1 MTNIRKVAALAGVS
15 VATVS
20 RTLKSPAQVSPET
33 REKVLDAVEHAGY
46 KPNLMAIQFRS
57 QRTRNLVV
65 LVPDIANTF
74 FAQVIRGIQEAASA
88 FDYRVLLCNTLG
100 NPETERQF
108 AELVDARQ
116 ADGVIQLRAFD
127 PFARQDH
134 PPLVNIC
141 EIVDDAPW
149 PTVSLNNRGAARTMT
164 EHLLG
169 LGHRRIGLIQG
180 PPDSPLTRERFA
192 GYREALDAAGIGL
205 DPALLQ
211 DGNYD
216 CQSGHAAAAH
226 LLQVGARPTAIFCE
240 NDEMAMGA
248 IRCIRQAGLRIP
260 EDISVAGFDDIS
272 FAAFCDPPLTTIAQ
286 PAEAFG
292 QHAVAML
299 LALLEGKS
307 ITEHHLILPFELVV
321 RSSTAACSQPPV
333 EA

>member
-33 REKVLDAVEHAGY
+33 REKVLEAVEQAGY

-100 NPETERQF
+100 NPDTERQF
-108 AELVDARQ
+108 AELVDAKQ

-127 PFARQDH
+127 PFAREDH

-141 EIVDDAPW
+141 EIVDNAPW
-149 PTVSLNNRGAARTMT
+149 PTVSLDNRGAARTMT
-164 EHLLG
+164 EHLLA

-192 GYREALDAAGIGL
+192 GYREALDAAGLEL

-211 DGNYD
+211 DGDYT

-226 LLQVGARPTAIFCE
+226 LLRNEARPTAIFCE
-240 NDEMAMGA
+240 NDEMAMGT
-248 IRCIRQAGLRIP
+248 IQCIRQAGLRVP

-299 LALLEGKS
+299 LALLDGKS
-307 ITEHHLILPFELVV
+307 IAEHHLILPFELVV
-321 RSSTAACSQPPV
+321 RLSTAAHS
-333 EA
+333 

>member
-20 RTLKSPAQVSPET
+20 RTLKSPTQVSPET
-33 REKVLDAVEHAGY
+33 REKVLKAVEHAGY
-46 KPNLMAIQFRS
+46 KPNLMAVQFRS

-74 FAQVIRGIQEAASA
+74 FAQVIRGIQEAASTA
-88 FDYRVLLCNTLG
+88 DYRVLLCNTLG
-100 NPETERQF
+100 NPDTERQF

-127 PFARQDH
+127 PFARDDH

-164 EHLLG
+164 EHLLA

-180 PPDSPLTRERFA
+180 PADSPLTRERFA
-192 GYREALDAAGIGL
+192 GYREALAAAAIEF
-205 DPALLQ
+205 DPALVQ
-211 DGNYD
+211 YGRYD
-216 CQSGHAAAAH
+216 CPSGHAATAQ
-226 LLQVGARPTAIFCE
+226 LLANDQRPTAIFCE

-248 IRCIRQAGLRIP
+248 IQCIRQAGLRVP
-260 EDISVAGFDDIS
+260 DDISVAGFDDIS

-286 PAEAFG
+286 PAAAFG

-299 LALLEGKS
+299 LAQLDGRRLA
-307 ITEHHLILPFELVV
+307 EHHLILPFELVV
-321 RSSTAACSQPPV
+321 RASTAANSRP
-333 EA
+333 A

>member
-226 LLQVGARPTAIFCE
+226 LLGVESRPTAIFCE

-292 QHAVAML
+292 KHAVAML
-299 LALLEGKS
+299 LALLEGRS
-307 ITEHHLILPFELVV
+307 IAEHRLILPFELVV

>member
-20 RTLKSPAQVSPET
+20 RTLKNPQQVSPDT
-33 REKVLDAVEHAGY
+33 REKVLEAVDQAGY
-46 KPNLMAIQFRS
+46 TPNLMAIQFRS
-57 QRTRNLVV
+57 QRTHNLVV

-74 FAQVIRGIQEAASA
+74 FARVIRGIQEAASA
-88 FDYRVLLCNTLG
+88 VGYRVLLCNTLG

-108 AELVDARQ
+108 AGLVDARQ

-149 PTVSLNNRGAARTMT
+149 PTVSLDNRGAARAMT
-164 EHLLG
+164 EHLLA
-169 LGHRRIGLIQG
+169 LGHRRIGLIKG
-180 PPDSPLTRERFA
+180 PADSPLTRERFA
-192 GYREALDAAGIGL
+192 GYRHALEAAGMAV

-211 DGNYD
+211 YGNYD
-216 CQSGHAAAAH
+216 CSSGHAAAAR
-226 LLQVGARPTAIFCE
+226 LLQSEARPTAIFCE

-248 IRCIRQAGLRIP
+248 IQCIRQAGLRIP
-260 EDISVAGFDDIS
+260 EDIAVAGFDDIS
-272 FAAFCDPPLTTIAQ
+272 FAAFCNPPLTTIAQ

-292 QHAVAML
+292 QHAVALL
-299 LALLEGKS
+299 LAQLDGQAIGER
-307 ITEHHLILPFELVV
+307 HQVLPFQLVV
-321 RSSTAACSQPPV
+321 RASTAASN
-333 EA
+333 

>member
-33 REKVLDAVEHAGY
+33 REKVLDAVEQAGY

-169 LGHRRIGLIQG
+169 LGHHRIGLIQG

-192 GYREALDAAGIGL
+192 GYREALDAAGIEL

-226 LLQVGARPTAIFCE
+226 LLRAEGRPTAIFCE

-248 IRCIRQAGLRIP
+248 IRCIRQAGLQVP

-292 QHAVAML
+292 QHAVTML
-299 LALLEGKS
+299 LALLEGKDLP
-307 ITEHHLILPFELVV
+307 EHRLILPFELVV
-321 RSSTAACSQPPV
+321 RASTAACSAPLSKP
-333 EA
+333 

>member
-33 REKVLDAVEHAGY
+33 REKVLEAVEQAGY

-100 NPETERQF
+100 NPDTERQF
-108 AELVDARQ
+108 AELVDAKQ

-127 PFARQDH
+127 PFAREDH

-141 EIVDDAPW
+141 EIVDNAPW
-149 PTVSLNNRGAARTMT
+149 PTVSLDNRGAARTMT
-164 EHLLG
+164 EHLLA

-192 GYREALDAAGIGL
+192 GYREALDAAGLEL

-211 DGNYD
+211 DGDYT
-216 CQSGHAAAAH
+216 CQSGHAAAAY
-226 LLQVGARPTAIFCE
+226 LLRNEARPTAIFCE
-240 NDEMAMGA
+240 NDEMAMGS
-248 IRCIRQAGLRIP
+248 IQCIRQAGLRVP

-299 LALLEGKS
+299 LALLDGKS
-307 ITEHHLILPFELVV
+307 ISEHHLILPFELVV
-321 RSSTAACSQPPV
+321 RSSTAAHS
-333 EA
+333 

>member
-33 REKVLDAVEHAGY
+33 REKVLEAVEQAGY

-88 FDYRVLLCNTLG
+88 ADYRVLLCNTLG

-127 PFARQDH
+127 PFARDDH

-141 EIVDDAPW
+141 EIVDEATW
-149 PTVSLNNRGAARTMT
+149 PTVSLDNRGAARTMT
-164 EHLLG
+164 EHLLA

-192 GYREALDAAGIGL
+192 GYREALGAAGIEL

-211 DGNYD
+211 YGTYN
-216 CQSGHAAAAH
+216 CQSGHAAAAS
-226 LLQVGARPTAIFCE
+226 LLTNDERPTALFCE

-248 IRCIRQAGLRIP
+248 IQSIRQAGLRVP
-260 EDISVAGFDDIS
+260 QDVSVAGFDDIS

-292 QHAVAML
+292 QQAVAML
-299 LALLEGKS
+299 LAQLDGRRLA
-307 ITEHHLILPFELVV
+307 EHHLILPFELVV
-321 RSSTAACSQPPV
+321 RASTAVNPRSLSPR
-333 EA
+333 

>member
-33 REKVLDAVEHAGY
+33 REKVLEAVEQAGY

-100 NPETERQF
+100 NPDTERQF
-108 AELVDARQ
+108 AELVDAKQ

-127 PFARQDH
+127 PFARKDH

-141 EIVDDAPW
+141 EIVDNALY
-149 PTVSLNNRGAARTMT
+149 PTVSLDNRGGARTMT
-164 EHLLG
+164 EHLLA

-180 PPDSPLTRERFA
+180 PPGSPLTRERFA
-192 GYREALDAAGIGL
+192 GYREALDAAGLEL
-205 DPALLQ
+205 DLALLQ
-211 DGNYD
+211 DGDYT
-216 CQSGHAAAAH
+216 CQSGHAATAQ
-226 LLQVGARPTAIFCE
+226 LLRNETRPTAIFCE

-248 IRCIRQAGLRIP
+248 IQCIRQAGLRVP

-299 LALLEGKS
+299 LALLDGKS
-307 ITEHHLILPFELVV
+307 IPEHHLILPFELVV
-321 RSSTAACSQPPV
+321 RSSTAAHS
-333 EA
+333 